1 MCSPCDGR
9 VLSFGEITDNE
20 MKGAVKDQNY
30 PFDEFLLG
38 MRRHSGVFTQKLIE
52 DVHKRGNKLMFT
64 IIYLAPG
71 DYHRF
76 HSPANFKTHFRRHIA
91 GWLDPVK
98 PDYVFK
104 HKNVFKDNERVN
116 LLGTWDHGFF
126 GISFVGAMNVGSIQ
140 LYYDPELETNQSNPD
155 YFSDKVYDN

>member
-1 MCSPCDGR
+1 
-9 VLSFGEITDNE
+9 

-30 PFDEFLLG
+30 QFDEFLLG
-38 MRRHSGVFTQKLIE
+38 VRRHQGIFTSKLIE
-52 DVHKRGNKLMFT
+52 DAHKRGNKMMFT

-116 LLGTWDHGFF
+116 LLGTWDHGYF
-126 GISFVGAMNVGSIQ
+126 GISFVGAMNVGSIE
-140 LYYDPELETNQSNPD
+140 LYYDPELKTN
-155 YFSDKVYDN
+155 

>member
-1 MCSPCDGR
+1 
-9 VLSFGEITDNE
+9 
-20 MKGAVKDQNY
+20 MKRN
-30 PFDEFLLG
+30 
-38 MRRHSGVFTQKLIE
+38 SGIFTQKLIE

-76 HSPANFKTHFRRHIA
+76 HSPAQFKTHFRRHIA

-98 PDYVFK
+98 PAYVFK

-116 LLGTWDHGFF
+116 LLGSWNHGFF
-126 GISFVGAMNVGSIQ
+126 SISFVGAMNVGSIQ
-140 LYYDPELETNQSNPD
+140 LHYDPELETNQLNPD
-155 YFSDKVYDN
+155 YFSDKVYDNQDAVPQNPAFFKTL

>member
-1 MCSPCDGR
+1 
-9 VLSFGEITDNE
+9 
-20 MKGAVKDQNY
+20 
-30 PFDEFLLG
+30 
-38 MRRHSGVFTQKLIE
+38 
-52 DVHKRGNKLMFT
+52 MFT

-76 HSPANFKTHFRRHIA
+76 HSPAQFKTHFRRHIA

-98 PDYVFK
+98 PSYVFK

-126 GISFVGAMNVGSIQ
+126 SISFVGAMNVGSIQ
-140 LYYDPELETNQSNPD
+140 LHYDPELDTNQANPD
-155 YFSDKVYDN
+155 YFTDKVYDNQDAVPQNPPFLKALRDYKREYLIE

>member
-1 MCSPCDGR
+1 M
-9 VLSFGEITDNE
+9 
-20 MKGAVKDQNY
+20 
-30 PFDEFLLG
+30 
-38 MRRHSGVFTQKLIE
+38 
-52 DVHKRGNKLMFT
+52 MFT

-116 LLGTWDHGFF
+116 LLGTWDHGYF
-126 GISFVGAMNVGSIQ
+126 GISFVGAMNVGSIE
-140 LYYDPELETNQSNPD
+140 LYYDPELKTNQSNPD
-155 YFSDKVYDN
+155 YFSDKVYDNQDAAP